1 MSNINLRLC
10 KMRNYLKVSQ
20 SEFGATGGVS
30 QSTQNRYEQTAD
42 IPISYLN
49 KIYEEYGAN
58 INEDWFFFGKGQM
71 LVSDNQSSPI
81 NNVTDLSAEESLII
95 NEVMRFS
102 NLLQERSLRPAVKRR
117 LLELLIGNIDQAL
130 TKLPYTEQVP
140 Q

>member
-1 MSNINLRLC
+1 M
-10 KMRNYLKVSQ
+10 
-20 SEFGATGGVS
+20 
-30 QSTQNRYEQTAD
+30 
-42 IPISYLN
+42 
-49 KIYEEYGAN
+49 
-58 INEDWFFFGKGQM
+58 
-71 LVSDNQSSPI
+71 
-81 NNVTDLSAEESLII
+81 TDLSAEESLII